1 MDIETQ
7 YSLEMN
13 RFVFWLVIGCT
24 FVTVLSVA
32 TLTTAVDC
40 PSSQVYAK
48 ITKKTASY
56 ANEESFTI
64 SDGATVVF
72 TSPSLVNSDVRV
84 LEVCLQPSTN
94 SQYSL
99 EMKDSYGDSWSNG
112 AWIEIEAVSYT
123 HLHHLLMRLLR

>member
-112 AWIEIEAVSYT
+112 AWIEIEGMNGNIVYKGMMTEWS
-123 HLHHLLMRLLR
+123 